1 MYLKQLQVTSAGQPP
16 ATANPWLVLLD
27 RHGPALLILS
37 LVFLAIAALADV
49 VWEYGGARRSG
60 TDSSRDGSSE
70 QDQGENG
77 R

>member
-1 MYLKQLQVTSAGQPP
+1 MYVKQLHASSAGQPP

-37 LVFLAIAALADV
+37 LAFLGIAALADV
-49 VWEYGGARRSG
+49 VWEFGVARRSG
-60 TDSSRDGSSE
+60 TDSLRDGSSE